1 MKLRLQIQAILP
13 TVWISPMIDQTTT
26 AQQTAEAI
34 SLANRERYLIDIGKT
49 ECVDFMILGFFNL
62 IF

>member
-13 TVWISPMIDQTTT
+13 TVWISPMIDQTAT

-34 SLANRERYLIDIGKT
+34 SLVLDIGKT
-49 ECVDFMILGFFNL
+49 ECVDFMIFGFFNL